1 MKWFAKSASPS
12 FDARIEGERAH
23 VVLNVP
29 TSLHEQLRLI
39 GLEAVDLQIVRV
51 IREDVSRWMPS
62 MVDAFYEELVRVP
75 SLRHLIE
82 QHSTLERLKGTL
94 ARHIL
99 QMFDGQVTMDYIE
112 ARRRIAERHVQIG
125 LHNKWY
131 IAAFQKV
138 WPDHA
143 GSRETLQP

>member
-1 MKWFAKSASPS
+1 MKWFTKSATPS
-12 FDARIEGERAH
+12 FDERIEVERSH

-39 GLEAVDLQIVRV
+39 DLQAVDLQIVRV
-51 IREDVSRWMPS
+51 IREDVSDWMPS

-75 SLRHLIE
+75 SLRQLIE
-82 QHSTLERLKGTL
+82 QHSTLKRLKGTL

-99 QMFDGQVTMDYIE
+99 QMFDGQVTMEYIE

-131 IAAFQKV
+131 IVAFQKV
-138 WPDHA
+138 WNVLSEKID
-143 GSRETLQP
+143 GSDW